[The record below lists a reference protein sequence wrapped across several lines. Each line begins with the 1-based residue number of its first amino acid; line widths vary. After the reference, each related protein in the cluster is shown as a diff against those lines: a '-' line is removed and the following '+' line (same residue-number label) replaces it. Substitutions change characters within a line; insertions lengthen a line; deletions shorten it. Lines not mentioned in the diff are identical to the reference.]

1 MIPLM
6 FFDFIKGDALPLMR
20 GSTVSG
26 GWVQW
31 YNVSTGEVGRQW
43 DGCGMEVLACV
54 FVYRAGET
62 AGMAKNIEQIRD
74 GCKVASC
81 KTLM

>member
-1 MIPLM
+1 MHSRLCEVQLFPVGGFSGTM
-6 FFDFIKGDALPLMR
+6 FLRAK
-20 GSTVSG
+20 
-26 GWVQW
+26 WV
-31 YNVSTGEVGRQW
+31 
-43 DGCGMEVLACV
+43 GCDSRAVEVLACV
-54 FVYRAGET
+54 FVFRAGET

>member
-1 MIPLM
+1 
-6 FFDFIKGDALPLMR
+6 MR
-20 GSTVSG
+20 GTNVSG

-31 YNVSTGEVGRQW
+31 YNVSTGEVGWLWNGRA
-43 DGCGMEVLACV
+43 MEVLACV
-54 FVYRAGET
+54 FVFSAGET
-62 AGMAKNIEQIRD
+62 AGLAKNIEQISD

>member
-1 MIPLM
+1 M
-6 FFDFIKGDALPLMR
+6 FFDFYSR
-20 GSTVSG
+20 GCTAVNARYKVSG

-31 YNVSTGEVGRQW
+31 YNVPTGDVGRLRCS
-43 DGCGMEVLACV
+43 GAEEVLACV
-54 FVYRAGET
+54 FVFRAGET

>member
-1 MIPLM
+1 
-6 FFDFIKGDALPLMR
+6 MR
-20 GSTVSG
+20 GTTVTG

-31 YNVSTGEVGRQW
+31 YNVSTGEAGRQW
-43 DGCGMEVLACV
+43 DGCWEEFLVCV
-54 FVYRAGET
+54 FVCRAGET
-62 AGMAKNIEQIRD
+62 AGMAKNIEQNRD

>member
-1 MIPLM
+1 M
-6 FFDFIKGDALPLMR
+6 FFDFIQGDALLLMR
-20 GSTVSG
+20 GTNVTG
-26 GWVQW
+26 GWVQR
-31 YNVSTGEVGRQW
+31 YNVSTGEVGRKC
-43 DGCGMEVLACV
+43 DCCGVEVLACV
-54 FVYRAGET
+54 FVFRAVET

>member
-1 MIPLM
+1 
-6 FFDFIKGDALPLMR
+6 MR
-20 GSTVSG
+20 GTTVSG

-31 YNVSTGEVGRQW
+31 YNVSTGDVGLRCS
-43 DGCGMEVLACV
+43 GAVEVLACV
-54 FVYRAGET
+54 FVFRAGET
-62 AGMAKNIEQIRD
+62 AGMAKNIEQNRD